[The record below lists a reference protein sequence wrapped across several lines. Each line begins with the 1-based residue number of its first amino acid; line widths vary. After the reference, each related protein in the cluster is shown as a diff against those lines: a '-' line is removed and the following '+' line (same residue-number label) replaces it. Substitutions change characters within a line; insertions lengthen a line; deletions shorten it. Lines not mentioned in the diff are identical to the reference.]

1 MQAAHFAPRLWMT
14 HAVLGLAAALASM
27 GAQAQTAATDPAANQ
42 FADYIVAIVN
52 SEPVTNSEVRQR
64 VLRAEATLRQQGRPV
79 PPRAALS
86 QQVLQE
92 LIAEK
97 AQLQLARDSGIR
109 VDDATLDE
117 AEQSVARQNQLDLP
131 ALRARLSADGVSP
144 VQFRDTL
151 RNQILLTRL
160 RERELERQVRVSDAD
175 IDRFLRE
182 QSSTVDPSLA
192 MVRLGHVLVAVP
204 EAAAPD
210 VVANLE
216 SRAQQAAQRARAG
229 DDFAALALEVS
240 QGSEREQGGDMGARP
255 LDRYPTLFAEAVA
268 GRAVGTVVGPLR
280 SGAGF
285 HVLKVLDVQQAGG
298 LPAAVT
304 QTRARHILLRTGPQM
319 TEAQARARLLDYR
332 RRVASGLATF
342 EALATEFSQ
351 DGSAARGGDLGWAGP
366 GQFVPEF
373 EDAMDSLRPGEVGQ
387 PVVSRFGVHL
397 IQVVERRQAA
407 LTEAQRRELARN
419 AVRERKLDEAYIAWA
434 QEVRGR
440 AYVELREPP
449 Q

>member
-1 MQAAHFAPRLWMT
+1 MQRALFAPRLWMT
-14 HAVLGLAAALASM
+14 PAVLGLALALLHVPPV
-27 GAQAQTAATDPAANQ
+27 QAQTQTPSNQ

-52 SEPVTNSEVRQR
+52 AEPVTNSEVRQR
-64 VLRAEATLRQQGRPV
+64 VTRAQATLREQGRPV
-79 PPRAALS
+79 PAREALT

-97 AQLQLARDSGIR
+97 AQLQLARELGIR

-117 AEQSVARQNQLDLP
+117 AEQSVARQNQLDMA
-131 ALRARLSADGVSP
+131 ALRARLAADGVTQA
-144 VQFRDTL
+144 QFRDTL

-160 RERELERQVRVSDAD
+160 RDRELERQVRVTDAD

-182 QSSTVDPSLA
+182 QARTADPA
-192 MVRLGHVLVAVP
+192 RATVRLGHVLIAVP
-204 EAAAPD
+204 ESASPDQVAALQA
-210 VVANLE
+210 
-216 SRAQQAAQRARAG
+216 RAQQAAQRARG
-229 DDFAALALEVS
+229 GEDFSVLARELS
-240 QGSEREQGGDMGARP
+240 QGAEREQGGDMGARP
-255 LDRYPTLFAEAVA
+255 LDRYPSLFAEAVSGQA
-268 GRAVGTVVGPLR
+268 LGAVLGPLR

-285 HVLKVLDVQQAGG
+285 HVLKVLDVQQADG
-298 LPAAVT
+298 LPVAVT
-304 QTRARHILLRTGPQM
+304 QTRARHILLRTGPQL

-332 RRVASGLATF
+332 RRVIGGLATF
-342 EALATEFSQ
+342 DALATEFSQ

-373 EDAMDSLRPGEVGQ
+373 EEAMDSLRPGEVGQ
-387 PVVSRFGVHL
+387 PLVSRFGVHL

-419 AVRERKLDEAYIAWA
+419 VVRERKLDEAYIAWA